1 MTTALTAVTMLLIV
15 QAGAPSPEAPRAG
28 NSTEAAQTVTI
39 TGEKAFRNLFTA
51 DSHDRSRA
59 ELAGALVV
67 MARRA
72 GEGRPPERKV
82 VCGMVVMQADP
93 SVDPKFVKEVP
104 GDPASMKIRRIPA
117 PACTD

>member
-1 MTTALTAVTMLLIV
+1 MTTPLAAVTMLLIV
-15 QAGAPSPEAPRAG
+15 QAGAPVPEPPRAG
-28 NSTEAAQTVTI
+28 NATETTQTVTVP
-39 TGEKAFRNLFTA
+39 GEKAFRNLFTV
-51 DSHDRSRA
+51 DLDERSRT
-59 ELAGALVV
+59 ELAALAV

-72 GEGRPPERKV
+72 GEGRRTERKV

-93 SVDPKFVKEVP
+93 SVDPKFVKEIP